1 MDTGL
6 DLLESALKS
15 VNTGT
20 TVISKYRGVP
30 VEFSIG
36 TLGMT
41 IEATIGSK
49 YNAVWTF
56 FPTSTTKLQH
66 AYDFVQHLMKA
77 MDDRWLKDM
86 KDMGQ
91 I

>member
-20 TVISKYRGVP
+20 TVTSEYRGVL

-36 TLGMT
+36 FAGMT
-41 IEATIGSK
+41 IEATIGGR
-49 YNAVWTF
+49 YTVVWTF
-56 FPTSTTKLQH
+56 FPTSTTRLQH
-66 AYDFVQHLMKA
+66 AEDFVQHLMKA
-77 MDDRWLKDM
+77 MDDRWLKDL